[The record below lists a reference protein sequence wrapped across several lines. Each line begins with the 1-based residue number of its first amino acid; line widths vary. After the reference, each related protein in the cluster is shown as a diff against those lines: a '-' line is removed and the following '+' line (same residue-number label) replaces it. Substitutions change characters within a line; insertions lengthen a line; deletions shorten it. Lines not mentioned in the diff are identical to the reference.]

1 MPDKGRNAHR
11 TFKDDPEVNQGMKK
25 AGTKA
30 AANENAESGF
40 KD

>member
-11 TFKDDPEVNQGMKK
+11 TFKDDPEFNQGNKK
-25 AGTKA
+25 AGKTA
-30 AANENAESGF
+30 TANENTESGF